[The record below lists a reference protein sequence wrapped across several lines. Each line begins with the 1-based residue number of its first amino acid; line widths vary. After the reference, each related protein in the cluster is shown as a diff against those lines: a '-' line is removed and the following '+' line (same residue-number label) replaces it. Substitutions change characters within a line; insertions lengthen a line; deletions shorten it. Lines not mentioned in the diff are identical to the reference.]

1 MHFVRTN
8 GIVIHYRIAGPEDAP
23 VLVLANSL
31 GTDARIWDRVIAQL
45 AGRYRIVS
53 YDKRGHGLSEAPPAP
68 YTLSHHI
75 GDLTGL
81 VDHLELDGFALA
93 GVSVGGLIATGFAVA
108 HPERLKALVICDSAP
123 KVGTAEMWNARIAAA
138 TGPGIASISDAVL
151 ERWFSPAFRRANP
164 VELAGW
170 KHLLERTPVAGYA
183 GTCAALR
190 DADLS
195 AEIGKIA
202 LKTLVVVGSEDSSTP
217 PDLVRQT
224 AAALRHAR
232 FVVIDGAGHVPMI
245 DRPNELA
252 HAMAHY
258 FNEVGYV

>member
-1 MHFVRTN
+1 MHFVRIN
-8 GIVIHYRIAGPEDAP
+8 GIVLHYRVAGSDDAP
-23 VLVLANSL
+23 ALVLANSL

-45 AGRYRIVS
+45 VGRYRIIS
-53 YDKRGHGLSEAPPAP
+53 YDKRGHGLSDAPPAP
-68 YTLSHHI
+68 YTLADHI
-75 GDLTGL
+75 GDLAGL
-81 VDHLELDGFALA
+81 VDHLRLESFALA
-93 GVSVGGLIATGFAVA
+93 GVSVGGLIAMGFAIA

-138 TGPGIASISDAVL
+138 AGPGIKSISDAVL
-151 ERWFSPAFRRANP
+151 ERWFSPAFRQGNP

-170 KHLLERTPVAGYA
+170 KNLLERTPVAGYA

-190 DADLS
+190 DADLR
-195 AEIGKIA
+195 AEIGSIT
-202 LKTLVVVGSEDSSTP
+202 LKTLVVVGSEDTSTP

-224 AAALRHAR
+224 AAALPDAR
-232 FVVIDGAGHVPMI
+232 FVVIDGGGHVPMI
-245 DRPNELA
+245 DRPDELT